1 MSCGARRPSVE
12 SCCFLLRSAFFCT
25 LHCVGHVHAL
35 CARTRPRADRLSI
48 ASSSRCM
55 GDRIQRPRP
64 KYVGLCLRICIDEP
78 SQLFVG
84 LRVNIAAVTILF
96 VARISLYEAL
106 TIRNNGEQQELTKMS
121 NGLISD
127 RSSVEDYKHES
138 FNRYTR

>member
-1 MSCGARRPSVE
+1 MR
-12 SCCFLLRSAFFCT
+12 
-25 LHCVGHVHAL
+25 
-35 CARTRPRADRLSI
+35 
-48 ASSSRCM
+48 
-55 GDRIQRPRP
+55 
-64 KYVGLCLRICIDEP
+64 IDEP
-78 SQLFVG
+78 SQLLVG

-121 NGLISD
+121 NGPISD